1 MLASN
6 IKTLRQNKGWSQ
18 QDLADQIHVVRQTI
32 SKWESG
38 LSVPDASLL
47 IDLANVLDVSVADL
61 LGETIDKSDKTDIHV
76 LSEKLEAIN
85 LTLAKQQIKKQ
96 KIIGLTIGITM
107 VILSVIFIALIALNS
122 PYTKWNDPQYQVLG
136 VIYHAFEWIYI
147 RIYPLLMI
155 ILAGLLWFNHKKR

>member
-1 MLASN
+1 MLATN
-6 IKTLRQNKGWSQ
+6 IRTLRQNKGWSQ

-107 VILSVIFIALIALNS
+107 VILSVIFIALIGLNS
-122 PYTKWNDPQYQVLG
+122 PYKTWSDPEYKVLG

-155 ILAGLLWFNHKKR
+155 ILPGLLWFNHKKR

>member
-1 MLASN
+1 MLATN
-6 IKTLRQNKGWSQ
+6 IRTLRQNKGWSQ

-107 VILSVIFIALIALNS
+107 VILSVIFIALTALNS

>member
-1 MLASN
+1 MLATN
-6 IKTLRQNKGWSQ
+6 IRTLRQNKGWSQ

-155 ILAGLLWFNHKKR
+155 ILAGLLWFNHTKR

>member
-107 VILSVIFIALIALNS
+107 VILSVIFIALIGLNR
-122 PYTKWNDPQYQVLG
+122 PYTTWSDPEYKVLG

>member
-1 MLASN
+1 MLATN
-6 IKTLRQNKGWSQ
+6 IRTLRQNKGWSQ

-47 IDLANVLDVSVADL
+47 IDLANVLDVSVANL

-85 LTLAKQQIKKQ
+85 LTLAKHQIKKQ
-96 KIIGLTIGITM
+96 KIIGLTIGVTM
-107 VILSVIFIALIALNS
+107 VLFTVIFIALIALNS

>member
-1 MLASN
+1 MLATN
-6 IKTLRQNKGWSQ
+6 IRTLRQNKGWSQ